1 MKAYGPKEIIMD
13 EKSTWT
19 PGLVYEVVLKHVPPS
34 MRLFKQ
40 YFSVHGSCCI
50 SLTINQ
56 HVVIVVSLVGIELE
70 SNRSQSINTK
80 INFKKI
86 TCKIRSLLR
95 IQVSWGVM
103 SGKAVRDL

>member
-1 MKAYGPKEIIMD
+1 MKAYGPKKTIMD

-34 MRLFKQ
+34 MGLCKQ
-40 YFSVHGSCCI
+40 YFSVHGSCFI
-50 SLTINQ
+50 SSIINQ
-56 HVVIVVSLVGIELE
+56 HVVSLVGIEFE

-86 TCKIRSLLR
+86 TRKIRSLLR

-103 SGKAVRDL
+103 ISGKAVRDL